1 MRPTFPTAHSN
12 LLAIE
17 YALGLLAVRGT
28 TLMDRDHH
36 QSDRLQAD
44 VYSLVSL
51 KRFGEYLIPAR
62 DMASPLG
69 KNTIVNLLIRPAHA

>member
-1 MRPTFPTAHSN
+1 MQPTFPTAYSN

-51 KRFGEYLIPAR
+51 KRFREYLMPAG
-62 DMASPLG
+62 DTVSPLG
-69 KNTIVNLLIRPAHA
+69 